1 VIFTLSSTPGL
12 HRPWLA
18 TARSRR
24 VTLLHHSL
32 SIVNVKI
39 MPNRLENVKES
50 VDEPGNPYDYL
61 STTNRYRPLSRQAQA
76 RFSPSASLLPAISCN

>member
-1 VIFTLSSTPGL
+1 MIFTLSSAPGL

-18 TARSRR
+18 IARSRR

-32 SIVNVKI
+32 SIVNLKI

-50 VDEPGNPYDYL
+50 VDKSGYILVIIYL
-61 STTNRYRPLSRQAQA
+61 QPKVVA
-76 RFSPSASLLPAISCN
+76 RFADKRK